1 LSSDSAT
8 APFFF
13 SVTDF
18 FLPEKEEEEVE
29 AEEERRGKGDGEGER
44 QWKSLYTNAERGF
57 FILTHLGGVGWG
69 GMTQSTVLKY
79 RDGNFYDKDGKEVTA
94 TGARIVPVD
103 MGNASHKTP
112 SPRQPVSAVSTQLE
126 ESGSSS
132 ASTTGSPFATQ
143 IVHDLA

>member
-1 LSSDSAT
+1 
-8 APFFF
+8 
-13 SVTDF
+13 
-18 FLPEKEEEEVE
+18 
-29 AEEERRGKGDGEGER
+29 
-44 QWKSLYTNAERGF
+44 
-57 FILTHLGGVGWG
+57 
-69 GMTQSTVLKY
+69 MTQSTVLKY

-112 SPRQPVSAVSTQLE
+112 SPRQPVSAVSTPLE

-143 IVHDLA
+143 IVYDLALGKGGDRAMCARVAPMCARVQIAPPYSRIN